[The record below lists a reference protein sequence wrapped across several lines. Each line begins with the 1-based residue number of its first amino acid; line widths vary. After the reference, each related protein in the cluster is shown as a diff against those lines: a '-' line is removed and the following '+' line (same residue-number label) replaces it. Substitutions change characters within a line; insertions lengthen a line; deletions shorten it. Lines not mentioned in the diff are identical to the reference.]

1 MRQVNRKKKRPDETN
16 ARHEIYGLIKKQDS
30 ENGSHYK
37 YLSINVITITSL
49 TLSSEQPARSPTW
62 GVQPEV
68 YCSVIR
74 PVTHFTPR
82 RKTYR
87 DERTDESRP
96 SSSKSNKFRGRFL
109 SNKCRELVSVS
120 PANTMVFFSSRTSK
134 AYHIIVSYELTKSL
148 WNYDVSR
155 VFHKTR
161 NKTLQPIFVI
171 LNLQNT

>member
-1 MRQVNRKKKRPDETN
+1 MLASSRGVNETSKQKKKKRPDETN

-30 ENGSHYK
+30 ENGGHYK
-37 YLSINVITITSL
+37 YLSIDVVTIISL

-62 GVQPEV
+62 GVRPEV

-96 SSSKSNKFRGRFL
+96 SSGKSNKFRGRFL

-120 PANTMVFFSSRTSK
+120 PNDFFWQSNFESIPHHRK
-134 AYHIIVSYELTKSL
+134 L
-148 WNYDVSR
+148 
-155 VFHKTR
+155 
-161 NKTLQPIFVI
+161 
-171 LNLQNT
+171 